1 MKTVDSQGLV
11 NGARKVLG
19 AEAGEELWLYIGQ
32 EGQQLDLEPELDE
45 SWVRQVLLG
54 QSC

>member
-19 AEAGEELWLYIGQ
+19 AEAGEELWLYVRQ